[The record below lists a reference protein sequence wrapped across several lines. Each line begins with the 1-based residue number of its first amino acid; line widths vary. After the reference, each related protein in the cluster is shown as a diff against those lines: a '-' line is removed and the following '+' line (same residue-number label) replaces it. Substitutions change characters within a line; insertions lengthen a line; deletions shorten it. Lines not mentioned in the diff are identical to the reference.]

1 MKVRQIKENIDA
13 VEGYRS
19 RRDAYQ
25 RDYDS
30 SVSGMGRRQ
39 SQAYQDDG
47 GANDERH
54 DLDPTDWY
62 VVKDGKMFKVSVYPN
77 QEREAISRGYSRT
90 RDEAKAKAADQGVS
104 EMDAPGQ
111 IMNATGDKVTI
122 DNKDGTQTIAP
133 KASLTR
139 DPTGKGF
146 VLSKTPTAG
155 GEKPDEPK
163 PGETVFKPATTEGTE
178 KMNEAIRILRL
189 AGLHKAADKLMEQQ
203 LFENP
208 WEGND
213 PAKAKA
219 WASMSP
225 ADQKWLGGADP
236 TDPMILARAPNKG
249 KAAAPAAPAVSNPQN
264 PGGMSD
270 EEMLARQNPGG
281 MSDEEMLARQQAA
294 PQAAS
299 PAMTAADQDDA
310 DMGAAMRANA
320 AGGNSTSAATGVGIP
335 GEEAAAQAAAD
346 KAMAPGAQ
354 DDVTGV
360 DAAVAAN
367 AAKPAG
373 GAAAS
378 PAAPAKPKAT
388 PDPKVMAMQQEL
400 IKKGAKIKADGIMG
414 PATQT
419 AMRTYGSTPGA
430 APLPA
435 GVTPSTAGAG
445 RGGQGGPTAA
455 QMQAAPR
462 PGANQPAAYNAAK
475 DSQAANVAMAAKP
488 AAGQAASPA
497 APQPGVGQK
506 GPTKAAA
513 AGQDPSNPLNKAPVA
528 GQPVPP
534 KPGKAV
540 AANGQIS
547 DTPAAESIREADNIL
562 LNKMLSIA
570 KLR

>member
-54 DLDPTDWY
+54 DLDPSDWY
-62 VVKDGKMFKVSVYPN
+62 IVRDGKMFKLSVYPN
-77 QEREAISRGYSRT
+77 QEQEAMSRGYSRT
-90 RDEAKAKAADQGVS
+90 RDEARAKAADQDVS

-208 WEGND
+208 WEGKD
-213 PAKAKA
+213 PKKAGA
-219 WASMSP
+219 WAQLSP
-225 ADQKWLGGADP
+225 EDQKWLGGADP
-236 TDPMILARAPNKG
+236 TDPAILARAPKKG
-249 KAAAPAAPAVSNPQN
+249 KASAAAVGANQDADDAAMGAAMTANAAAAPAAAPTQAASPAAPAVSNPQN

-270 EEMLARQNPGG
+270 EEMLARQ
-281 MSDEEMLARQQAA
+281 Q
-294 PQAAS
+294 
-299 PAMTAADQDDA
+299 TT
-310 DMGAAMRANA
+310 GAAA
-320 AGGNSTSAATGVGIP
+320 TSAATGVGNP

-346 KAMAPGAQ
+346 KTQATAGAPGAQ
-354 DDVTGV
+354 DDATGV
-360 DAAVAAN
+360 DAAVAAQ
-367 AAKPAG
+367 AAAPA
-373 GAAAS
+373 ASPTQAAS
-378 PAAPAKPKAT
+378 PAKPAAPAANKSMTPAVTAYASRLGLLKNNKPDVDA
-388 PDPKVMAMQQEL
+388 
-400 IKKGAKIKADGIMG
+400 IKKFQQSNGLKADGVIG
-414 PATQT
+414 PN
-419 AMRTYGSTPGA
+419 
-430 APLPA
+430 
-435 GVTPSTAGAG
+435 TAGAIISASG
-445 RGGQGGPTAA
+445 SNMGGGGGGP
-455 QMQAAPR
+455 AAPR
-462 PGANQPAAYNAAK
+462 PGANQPAPYNAAK
-475 DSQAANVAMAAKP
+475 DSQAASA
-488 AAGQAASPA
+488 AAGQKGAKAPQAASPA
-497 APQPGVGQK
+497 AP
-506 GPTKAAA
+506 A
-513 AGQDPSNPLNKAPVA
+513 
-528 GQPVPP
+528 
-534 KPGKAV
+534 KPALP
-540 AANGQIS
+540 GQIS
-547 DTPAAESIREADNIL
+547 NTPAAEDRQFYEE
-562 LNKMLSIA
+562 LNKMLTIA
-570 KLR
+570 RLR